1 MLFVNNIMYI
11 CDTIAQEIKHLIECM
26 NNENH
31 SEAREIIESIKKYR
45 NFMKEYNG
53 EIFDSAYQSLTAG
66 NHWRIR

>member
-1 MLFVNNIMYI
+1 
-11 CDTIAQEIKHLIECM
+11 M
-26 NNENH
+26 NNANH

>member
-1 MLFVNNIMYI
+1 MYI
-11 CDTIAQEIKHLIECM
+11 CDTIAQEIKQLIECM

-31 SEAREIIESIKKYR
+31 SEAKEIIESIKKYR
-45 NFMKEYNG
+45 NFMKDHNR